1 MLLFCY
7 RSNKLHFLLDYLCN
21 KHTWDILRTLDKP
34 INQLPSAYLLLNVPQ
49 KFNMSYKFIMYYQP
63 IKNTVYC
70 FIIRPLKIKKKRAL
84 IRAIILSPS

>member
-34 INQLPSAYLLLNVPQ
+34 INQLPPAYVLLNVPQ
-49 KFNMSYKFIMYYQP
+49 KFIMSGSV
-63 IKNTVYC
+63 N
-70 FIIRPLKIKKKRAL
+70 L
-84 IRAIILSPS
+84 